1 MSANTTS
8 YDTFC
13 MTRYLA
19 PILPWAMA
27 SGGVSLS
34 LLWMG
39 SALRGMPN
47 LAWLALLQ
55 VGGGALLVILAWACR
70 RMAKLGLVRPTVAT
84 IIVYGLLFS
93 SIACLVA
100 DNNGEGLTVVF
111 PFCMILLVIG
121 SFFAMSVWHL
131 LAGYLATMI
140 PPVLLAAHIERD
152 LLSEVIP
159 RLLMLTLATGLT
171 FCFLVGRFRRSY
183 FDLLQ
188 REQERSRRD
197 PLTGLFNRTAWHER
211 VEQMEDPRRA
221 AILYID
227 IDYFKQVNDTRG
239 HTEGDR
245 VLQRVAESITAS
257 LDAGDIVARFGGEEF
272 VAFLPGVD
280 TRTAKERVVRIRQ
293 TIDSRSDGETR
304 ITISAGIARQRANE
318 ALETTVYRADQALMQ
333 AKADGRNRTVIAD
346 DPAEPMP
353 VPEECSPEIGQPLPA
368 QGALA

>member
-1 MSANTTS
+1 MSANTAA

-27 SGGVSLS
+27 SGGISLS
-34 LLWMG
+34 LLWVG

-47 LAWLALLQ
+47 LGWLALLQ
-55 VGGGALLVILAWACR
+55 IGGGALLVVLAWACR
-70 RMAKLGLVRPTVAT
+70 RLAKLGRVRPTVTT

-93 SIACLVA
+93 SISCLVA
-100 DNNGEGLTVVF
+100 DNNGEGLTFVF

-121 SFFAMSVWHL
+121 SFFAMNVWQL

-159 RLLMLTLATGLT
+159 RLLVLTLATGLT

-197 PLTGLFNRTAWHER
+197 SLTGLFNRAAWYER
-211 VEQMEDPRRA
+211 VEQMGDARHG

-227 IDYFKQVNDTRG
+227 IDHFKQVNDTRG

-245 VLQRVAESITAS
+245 VLRRVAESITAT
-257 LDAGDIVARFGGEEF
+257 LDASDVVARFGGEEF
-272 VAFLPGVD
+272 VAFLPGAD
-280 TRTAKERVVRIRQ
+280 TDTAKEHVVRIQ
-293 TIDSRSDGETR
+293 QAIDGGNDDGAS
-304 ITISAGIARQRANE
+304 ITISAGIARQRVNE
-318 ALETTVYRADQALMQ
+318 ALETTVNRADQALLQ
-333 AKADGRNRTVIAD
+333 AKADGRNRAVIAD
-346 DPAEPMP
+346 DPAELQPS
-353 VPEECSPEIGQPLPA
+353 PEESSPEVGQPLPA